1 MRSRGTRSGDCSGKC
16 GRFGGASGAVAVLDR
31 ILWWVVLLSIQT
43 ALGKEAGEHSIV
55 QVVMHYRIRISQEQ
69 NGTEHKTLYLHD
81 HLGIHPG

>member
-1 MRSRGTRSGDCSGKC
+1 M
-16 GRFGGASGAVAVLDR
+16 AVLDR

-55 QVVMHYRIRISQEQ
+55 QVVMYYKIRISREQ
-69 NGTEHKTLYLHD
+69 NKTKHETFYLHD